1 MEWYEILLIALA
13 AGGLLFGGAFWRKF
27 DQTLKVMTELADALE
42 MTAVMFD
49 KTAAALKDRK
59 VTKSEAV
66 LLLKAWQE
74 ACIEYIGLYDALKAL
89 LPASAIKFLL
99 RR

>member
-1 MEWYEILLIALA
+1 MEWQEILYLVMA
-13 AGGLLFGGAFWRKF
+13 AAGLLFGGVFWRKF
-27 DQTLKVMTELADALE
+27 EAALKLMGELADALH
-42 MTAVMFD
+42 
-49 KTAAALKDRK
+49 KTAELFDMSANALKDRK

-74 ACIEYIGLYDALKAL
+74 ACAEFKDVYDALIVL
-89 LPASAIKFLL
+89 LPASAIKFLF